1 MPSYRQPEF
10 TRLKSKIGVD
20 LTELICLTCEHWDD
34 LLVVNPDILNELTQ
48 AYVERRLSQFQ
59 GYRASMQLARELR
72 YVMAFIH
79 GEIHPYVE
87 EVAEQSMPNESL
99 LLRMLGWQCRGLI
112 LELTPRPIEIYTP
125 HEPTVY
131 IDPRRSHR

>member
-20 LTELICLTCEHWDD
+20 LTELISLTCEHWDD
-34 LLVVNPDILNELTQ
+34 LLVVNPDILNELTH
-48 AYVERRLSQFQ
+48 AFVERRLSQYQ
-59 GYRASMQLARELR
+59 GYRSSMQLARELR

-79 GEIHPYVE
+79 GELHPYVE
-87 EVAEQSMPNESL
+87 MVADEHMPNDSI

-112 LELTPRPIEIYTP
+112 LELSPRPIEIYTP
-125 HEPTVY
+125 HELPVY
-131 IDPRRSHR
+131 DDRRRFGR